1 MDLFFLKKLI
11 SALIMPINIVFIL
24 SVVGL
29 IFYRSKPRFSI
40 KCFIFSTLLLALFS
54 IKPIADAAIA
64 PFEQQYESFT
74 RSVAP
79 VDYIIILGCGHITN
93 DALPVTSQLYTCSLQ
108 RLVEAIRI
116 YRIHPE
122 ATIITSGFKGNS
134 DISNAEKVK
143 EAAVLLGI
151 PESKIIVENFPQ
163 DTAEEAELIAP
174 RVLGKKVVLVT
185 NADHMPRSMNYFI
198 AQGVNPIAAPVGPVE
213 SSEPEYYW
221 QNYLPN
227 VYSLEKTT
235 TAWYEALGL
244 TVQWIKS
251 WFK

>member
-11 SALIMPINIVFIL
+11 SALVMPINIVFIF
-24 SVVGL
+24 SVLGIIL
-29 IFYRSKPRFSI
+29 YRKKPQLSI
-40 KCFIFSTLLLALFS
+40 KCFIASTILLAIFS
-54 IKPIADAAIA
+54 IEPVADAAIA

-79 VDYIIILGCGHITN
+79 VDYIIILGCSHETN
-93 DALPVTSQLYTCSLQ
+93 DALPVTSQLHSCSLQ

-122 ATIITSGFKGNS
+122 ATIITSGYNGN
-134 DISNAEKVK
+134 DEFANAEKVK
-143 EAAVLLGI
+143 EAAVVLGV
-151 PESKIIVENFPQ
+151 PESKIIVESFPQ

-198 AQGVNPIAAPVGPVE
+198 AQGVNPIAAPAGPIV
-213 SSEPEYYW
+213 SSEQEYFW
-221 QNYLPN
+221 RDYLPS

-244 TVQWIKS
+244 AVQWLKS
-251 WFK
+251 WF